1 MTSKRSNYKKK
12 SHQAM
17 KKRWSWAKV
26 SAFTNLYF
34 HKFQQGIEK
43 WRCNQIKNCLL
54 QKNSPIF
61 LIEKEGF
68 GFTLSDRWVLFG
80 FSGEQSNFGKWMLI
94 SLYYWDVGSCIH
106 VKVFISS
113 VERKTFWETK
123 AQKKKQTKSVHGKLK
138 KSQQLNQSA
147 RLSN

>member
-1 MTSKRSNYKKK
+1 
-12 SHQAM
+12 M

-54 QKNSPIF
+54 QKAPKKFAYF

-68 GFTLSDRWVLFG
+68 GFTLSDR
-80 FSGEQSNFGKWMLI
+80 
-94 SLYYWDVGSCIH
+94 
-106 VKVFISS
+106 
-113 VERKTFWETK
+113 
-123 AQKKKQTKSVHGKLK
+123 
-138 KSQQLNQSA
+138 
-147 RLSN
+147 

>member
-26 SAFTNLYF
+26 SGFTNLYF

-54 QKNSPIF
+54 QKAPKKFAYF

-106 VKVFISS
+106 LKVFISS
-113 VERKTFWETK
+113 VDRKAFWETK
-123 AQKKKQTKSVHGKLK
+123 AQKKKKNK
-138 KSQQLNQSA
+138 KCTWKAEKVTVTESK
-147 RLSN
+147 R